1 VAKNL
6 QLPVDSIER
15 LQQLAQAQELVVESL
30 PASTSR
36 SEVVRLL
43 RQYKLPTLILI
54 AVQNPRSIRRKIWQ
68 YLTSWADVQAPLNGN
83 DLKQLGYKQGPQ
95 YRDMLDTLLAATLD
109 QVIQDETDAKAF
121 LAEHYPLKG

>member
-1 VAKNL
+1 
-6 QLPVDSIER
+6 
-15 LQQLAQAQELVVESL
+15 
-30 PASTSR
+30 
-36 SEVVRLL
+36 L
-43 RQYKLPTLILI
+43 RQYKLPTLVLI
-54 AVQNPRSIRRKIWQ
+54 AVQSSRSIRRKIWQ

-121 LAEHYPLKG
+121 LAEHYPLNG